1 MSDKLRRMRPAK
13 RIVKLQEF
21 KDQLTEKINGNK
33 KLLEKLRAE
42 LGGHIQGGTIEGIE
56 RLQRT
61 ISMVEKELVV
71 QANSAMYIT
80 AQMETAK
87 VALRHEQL
95 KNQIE
100 SRWSKI
106 ERLKATPP
114 KCDGCELS
122 DEVEYGGDEGVE
134 NKAGI
139 TVGTRWRNEI
149 QPKSIPSI
157 VTWSCRRCNRR
168 FPTILDDRDFPKSS
182 EPVKTVEHWALDPIT
197 HRYVEVE
204 SSEAIKQYVEKR
216 LAEKRAM
223 KNDKSN
229 L

>member
-149 QPKSIPSI
+149 QTKSIPSI
-157 VTWSCRRCNRR
+157 VTWYCRRCRIR
-168 FPTILDDRDFPKSS
+168 FRTILDERDFPKSS
-182 EPVKTVEHWALDPIT
+182 EPVKKVEHWALDPIT

-204 SSEAIKQYVEKR
+204 SSEAIKQYVER
-216 LAEKRAM
+216 RQAEKQAGAS
-223 KNDKSN
+223 DQ
-229 L
+229 